1 MSSSC
6 FKIISCGNKDSFDN
20 DEDHIEPSP
29 QGKDKRGWSFRKRSA
44 RHRVLSNT
52 VNSETASA
60 NKASPVS
67 AALDFQCQPISDVPE
82 KVPAVVF
89 TEEKSKLSTPVSS
102 KLSETLA
109 ANANET
115 NADAKPDELDVK
127 PNEPKTNPDEPDVKP
142 NEPKANPDEPDA
154 NPHEP
159 HADSNLDES
168 VVIVIQSAVR
178 AFLAQKVLLEN
189 KNIIKLQAA
198 VRGHLERRH
207 AVGTLRCVQ
216 AIIKMQVLV
225 RARQARML
233 PEESIAVEGHR
244 KGKENARTL
253 PHVTYTSIEKLLSNR
268 FAQQLMD
275 STPRT
280 KSINIKCDPS
290 KSDSAWKWLERW
302 VAVSPT
308 EDQPPLGTAAEHEKN
323 KEQAPTQESASLI
336 PDEEEIGIVTEED
349 TVVLHDKKKDAHTDI
364 EEQTSVQHEK
374 EMEDFVPQEQ
384 MAVPSES
391 NCKPEFN
398 FNSEVSESDPKLIMH
413 DENGLGGIQAHEAT
427 STLSNNLE
435 QLETHNT
442 VNTKSEHSNSVS
454 DDNKELE
461 LPGTG
466 ELNVDAETETRCEQT
481 FESQERSAIENS
493 ETEGEKLITG
503 SRKANNPNFLAAQSK
518 FEELSSVSNLTKSLS
533 STTQT
538 AEDETYVDAESKFKE
553 LSSVASLTKSISSIN
568 QTAEDGSYLDALSSF
583 TDRTSRKESVPVE
596 DLTSSS
602 SNIQLGNS
610 DTSEVQ
616 LGSDTSKIQ
625 LGGSECGT
633 ELSITSTLD
642 SPERSDVG
650 PGEFDLGGKV
660 SEDMNHKDGLVVE
673 AKTEP
678 TIINASIVDSDAIQ
692 PERYDSSL
700 KTNDDHSASSVTV
713 EVPKIEQKPET
724 DVSKLQLEMEPEKR
738 NSISKSSPEA
748 SPRTHATA
756 PEPQGTPSS
765 EVSGKPKRTKSEK
778 SVSNHK
784 LRSSSA
790 GKTSP
795 SNLNH
800 GSEGR
805 STVEKSNKDHKSVKR
820 RNSFGSPKPDHVD
833 QEPRD
838 SSSSNPLP
846 SYMQPTES
854 AKAKALLN
862 SSPRSSPDVLDKD
875 VSLKKRHSLPGGNG
889 SQGSPQI
896 QRTLSEVPRTEKGS
910 ESQSQQGILRST
922 SAIVG

>member
-20 DEDHIEPSP
+20 DEDHIEPAP

-44 RHRVLSNT
+44 RHRVLSNS

-102 KLSETLA
+102 KLSETIA

-115 NADAKPDELDVK
+115 NADAKPDEPDVK

-142 NEPKANPDEPDA
+142 DEPKANPDEPDA

-233 PEESIAVEGHR
+233 PEESIAVEGHG
-244 KGKENARTL
+244 KGKQNARTL

-323 KEQAPTQESASLI
+323 REKAATQESASLI

-349 TVVLHDKKKDAHTDI
+349 TVVLHDKKKDAHADI

-427 STLSNNLE
+427 STLRES
-435 QLETHNT
+435 
-442 VNTKSEHSNSVS
+442 SA
-454 DDNKELE
+454 
-461 LPGTG
+461 
-466 ELNVDAETETRCEQT
+466 VDAETETRCEQT

-642 SPERSDVG
+642 SSERSDVG

-673 AKTEP
+673 AKAEP

-700 KTNDDHSASSVTV
+700 KTDDDHSASSVTV

-738 NSISKSSPEA
+738 NSISKSYKEPLQG
-748 SPRTHATA
+748 THTQQLQS
-756 PEPQGTPSS
+756 PQGTPSS

-784 LRSSSA
+784 SRSSSA